1 MRRLSLL
8 TATAALAFTAATA
21 APAMAQAVSP
31 APASLSADEALA
43 PYYDQL
49 RQRVTLP
56 VAGPNPALSPAATL
70 TRIAFGSCNHQ
81 SAPQHMWA
89 EIAKQ
94 SPQAFLFIGDNVYGD
109 NGWDADAD
117 LDSLRRAYELQA
129 SHPEFRDFR
138 ARIPM
143 LVTWDDHDYGLNDA
157 GGRFPFKAWAEEIFN
172 TFWGVTGEA
181 RARPGV
187 YESHM
192 FGAEGNR
199 VQIIMLDTRY
209 FRSDF
214 KRMAWSRERAPLGV
228 YLPNDDPAATVLGDE
243 QWRWLEAELAKPAD
257 LRIVVSS
264 TQVLTTAHQ
273 FEGWTNFPLE
283 RARLLK
289 MLEGRSPSG
298 LVILSGDRHS
308 GAIYKDTAPG
318 GTEEMWEFTSSSLN
332 LAFSND
338 VEAATR
344 REPDPRRVTPFFG
357 IENYGL
363 VDIDWQA
370 KRLTLSLMGNTS
382 ETLAQES
389 FGW

>member
-1 MRRLSLL
+1 MRCLSFF
-8 TATAALAFTAATA
+8 AAGVALAFAGAGDAPVLAQNTPQAA
-21 APAMAQAVSP
+21 
-31 APASLSADEALA
+31 ASLSADEALV
-43 PYYDQL
+43 PYYDEL
-49 RQRVTLP
+49 RQRVSLP
-56 VAGPNPALSPAATL
+56 VAGPNPVLAPQTML

-89 EIAKQ
+89 QIAAQ
-94 SPQAFLFIGDNVYGD
+94 SPQAFLLIGDNVYGD

-157 GGRFPFKAWAEEIFN
+157 GGRFPFKRWAEEIFN
-172 TFWGVTGEA
+172 TFWGMSDEV

-192 FGAEGNR
+192 FGADGQR

-214 KRMAWSRERAPLGV
+214 KRMAWSRERAPLGI

-243 QWRWLEAELAKPAD
+243 QWAWLEQELAKPAD

-264 TQVLTTAHQ
+264 TQILTTAHN

-283 RARLLK
+283 RERLLK
-289 MLEGRSPSG
+289 MLEGRAPSG
-298 LVILSGDRHS
+298 LVMLSGDRHS
-308 GAIYKDTAPG
+308 GAIYKDKSPG
-318 GTEEMWEFTSSSLN
+318 GAEDMWEFTSSSLN

-338 VEAATR
+338 VEKSTA
-344 REPDPRRVTPFFG
+344 REPDPRRVTQFFG

-363 VDIDWQA
+363 VDIDWET
-370 KRLTLSLMGNTS
+370 RTLTMSLMGNTS
-382 ETLAQES
+382 DTLAQES